1 MNCLPL
7 TIIKMSMSHFILL
20 FYEIGKH
27 ISIYCYDWNQMILD
41 IERKNSI
48 KFVVDVLQKTPTI
61 CL

>member
-1 MNCLPL
+1 
-7 TIIKMSMSHFILL
+7 MSMSHFILL

-27 ISIYCYDWNQMILD
+27 ISIYCYDWNQMFLD
-41 IERKNSI
+41 IARKNSI